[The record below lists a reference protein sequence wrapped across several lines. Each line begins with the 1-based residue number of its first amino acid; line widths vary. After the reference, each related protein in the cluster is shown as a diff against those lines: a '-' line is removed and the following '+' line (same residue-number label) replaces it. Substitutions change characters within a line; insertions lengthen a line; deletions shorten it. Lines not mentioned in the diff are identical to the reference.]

1 MTDEQLIEEAAK
13 AMAPPLIFDGTF
25 TEYSRAYDNHRVSD
39 RDADQEYWLILA
51 RAAFAVFEKVHA
63 PSDALSDTRVVYWLD
78 CDCEWRTKYCDQEHT
93 RSARVPLA
101 ALRAA
106 YEARGEGR

>member
-1 MTDEQLIEEAAK
+1 MTDEKPIEAAAK

-51 RAAFAVFEKVHA
+51 RAAFAVFEKAHA
-63 PSDALSDTRVVYWLD
+63 PTDDYPDA
-78 CDCEWRTKYCDQEHT
+78 E
-93 RSARVPLA
+93 A
-101 ALRAA
+101 AL
-106 YEARGEGR
+106 EN